1 MCKSVKE
8 ETLALWNSKVK
19 KLTLQGDFINLLI
32 EEQSNVTW
40 KSISNNIPKGVLS
53 FVLKASVNG
62 LNTPDNLKRWGIK
75 KLDKCILCGNFGNLE
90 HVLNWCGTALNQGR
104 LKWRHDSILFHMH
117 NEIAKVLPSEMTLFT
132 DIPGKTINGG
142 TIPADIVT
150 TGQRPD
156 IVLINRKEKKIAL
169 LELTVSFEKNAE
181 SAHLRKA
188 SRYHDLTQ
196 DIKKRGWLA
205 ECLPFEIGSRGHIT
219 NKTKTDLFNILKRY
233 QVKLSKKKIVE
244 DLCKIALLCSF
255 SIFQAH
261 CQPTWQSPPY
271 LHP

>member
-1 MCKSVKE
+1 
-8 ETLALWNSKVK
+8 
-19 KLTLQGDFINLLI
+19 
-32 EEQSNVTW
+32 
-40 KSISNNIPKGVLS
+40 
-53 FVLKASVNG
+53 
-62 LNTPDNLKRWGIK
+62 
-75 KLDKCILCGNFGNLE
+75 
-90 HVLNWCGTALNQGR
+90 
-104 LKWRHDSILFHMH
+104 MH
-117 NEIAKVLPSEMTLFT
+117 NEIAKVLPSEVTLFT

-156 IVLINRKEKKIAL
+156 IVLINRKDKKIAL

-219 NKTKTDLFNILKRY
+219 NRTKTDLSNILKRY
-233 QVKLSKKKIVE
+233 KVKLSKKKISE